1 MTSTALRDEA
11 PGRGPHDLI
20 LEVDDLKVWFASR
33 DGIVRAVDG
42 VSFDL
47 QRGQTLGLVG
57 ESGCGKSVTALTI
70 LQLIPSP
77 PSVIAG
83 GAIRYNGADL
93 LRFDDERM
101 RAIRGREIAMIFQDP
116 MTSLNPVLTVG
127 EQIAEA
133 AVLHQKLDRR
143 AARALA
149 VEMLR
154 RVNIPEPQRRAGEY
168 PHQFS
173 GGMRQRAMIAAALVC
188 NPKVL
193 IADEPTTALDVTIQ
207 AQIIEL
213 MLDLKREFGTS
224 IIMITHDLGV
234 VAETCARVVVMY
246 AGRKVEEAAAGE
258 LFAAPLHPYTR
269 GLLLAT
275 PRLETAPGT
284 RRADRRRLAEIPGM
298 VPTLTGG
305 QKGCSFAPRCPLA
318 TAACREASPALEDR
332 GHGHVVACF
341 NCGGVR

>member
-1 MTSTALRDEA
+1 MNAVTNSAARDAIVE
-11 PGRGPHDLI
+11 I
-20 LEVDDLKVWFASR
+20 DDLKVWFANR
-33 DGIVRAVDG
+33 DGITRAVDG
-42 VSFDL
+42 VSFGL
-47 QRGQTLGLVG
+47 LRGETLGIVG
-57 ESGCGKSVTALTI
+57 ESGCGKSVTAMTM

-83 GAIRYNGADL
+83 GAIRYNGEDL
-93 LRFDDERM
+93 LKFDEERM
-101 RAIRGREIAMIFQDP
+101 RTIRGNEISMIFQDP
-116 MTSLNPVLTVG
+116 MTSLNPVLTIG
-127 EQIAEA
+127 EQIAET
-133 AVLHQKLDRR
+133 AVLHQKLGRR
-143 AARALA
+143 AARELA
-149 VEMLR
+149 VEMLHK
-154 RVNIPEPQRRAGEY
+154 VNIPEPQRRADEY

-213 MLDLKREFGTS
+213 ILDLKREFGTS

-258 LFAAPLHPYTR
+258 LFSAPLHPYTQ

-284 RRADRRRLAEIPGM
+284 RRADRPRLQEIPGM
-298 VPTLTGG
+298 VPTLKGELI
-305 QKGCSFAPRCPLA
+305 GCSFTPRCHKA
-318 TAACREASPALEDR
+318 TTICRESTPKIEDR
-332 GHGHVVACF
+332 GNGHIVSCF
-341 NCGGVR
+341 NCGSA

>member
-1 MTSTALRDEA
+1 MTATAARDPTGGNGA
-11 PGRGPHDLI
+11 FDPIIQVRDLQ
-20 LEVDDLKVWFASR
+20 VWFANR

-42 VSFDL
+42 MSFDL
-47 QRGQTLGLVG
+47 QRGETLGLVG
-57 ESGCGKSVTALTI
+57 ESGCGKSVTAMTM

-83 GAIRYNGADL
+83 GSVLYNGADL
-93 LRFDDERM
+93 LQFDEERM
-101 RAIRGREIAMIFQDP
+101 RAIRGNQISMIFQDP

-133 AVLHQKLDRR
+133 AVLHQQLGRR
-143 AARALA
+143 AARELA
-149 VEMLR
+149 VEMLHK
-154 RVNIPEPQRRAGEY
+154 VNIPEPQRRADEY

-213 MLDLKREFGTS
+213 MRDLKREFGAS
-224 IIMITHDLGV
+224 ILMITHDLGV
-234 VAETCARVVVMY
+234 VAETCNRVVVMY

-258 LFAAPLHPYTR
+258 LFAAPLHPYTQ
-269 GLLLAT
+269 GLLSAT
-275 PRLETAPGT
+275 PQIG
-284 RRADRRRLAEIPGM
+284 RA
-298 VPTLTGG
+298 
-305 QKGCSFAPRCPLA
+305 
-318 TAACREASPALEDR
+318 
-332 GHGHVVACF
+332 HV
-341 NCGGVR
+341 

>member
-1 MTSTALRDEA
+1 MNAVTNSSPRDAIVEI
-11 PGRGPHDLI
+11 DN
-20 LEVDDLKVWFASR
+20 LKVWFANR
-33 DGIVRAVDG
+33 DGIMRAVDG

-47 QRGQTLGLVG
+47 LRGETLGIVG
-57 ESGCGKSVTALTI
+57 ESGCGKTVTAMTM

-83 GAIRYNGADL
+83 GAIRYNGQDL
-93 LRFDDERM
+93 LKFDEKRM
-101 RAIRGREIAMIFQDP
+101 RAIRGNEISMIFQDP
-116 MTSLNPVLTVG
+116 MTSLNPVMTVG
-127 EQIAEA
+127 EQIAET

-143 AARALA
+143 AARELA
-149 VEMLR
+149 VEMLHK
-154 RVNIPEPQRRAGEY
+154 VNIPEPRRRADEY

-173 GGMRQRAMIAAALVC
+173 GGMRQRAMIAAALAC

-213 MLDLKREFGTS
+213 MLNLKCEFGTS

-246 AGRKVEEAAAGE
+246 AGRKVEEAAAAD
-258 LFAAPLHPYTR
+258 LFAAPLHPYTQ

-275 PRLETAPGT
+275 PRLETESCT
-284 RRADRRRLAEIPGM
+284 RRTDRPRLHEIPGM
-298 VPTLTGG
+298 VPTL
-305 QKGCSFAPRCPLA
+305 KGELMGCCFAPRCHKA
-318 TAACREASPALEDR
+318 TVTCRESAPRLVDC
-332 GHGHVVACF
+332 GNGHVVSCF
-341 NCGGVR
+341 NCGSV

>member
-1 MTSTALRDEA
+1 MTSTAAHDPIAGIGARD
-11 PGRGPHDLI
+11 PI
-20 LEVDDLKVWFASR
+20 IQIDDLKVWFANR

-47 QRGQTLGLVG
+47 QRGETLGLVG
-57 ESGCGKSVTALTI
+57 ESGCGKSVTAMTM

-83 GAIRYNGADL
+83 GFIRYNGADL
-93 LRFDDERM
+93 LQFDEERM
-101 RAIRGREIAMIFQDP
+101 RTIRGNEISMIFQDP

-127 EQIAEA
+127 EQIAET
-133 AVLHQKLDRR
+133 AVLHQKLGRR
-143 AARALA
+143 AARELA
-149 VEMLR
+149 VAMLHK
-154 RVNIPEPQRRAGEY
+154 VNIPEPQRRADEY

-173 GGMRQRAMIAAALVC
+173 GGMRQRAMIAAALAC

-246 AGRKVEEAAAGE
+246 AGRKVEEAAAAE
-258 LFAAPLHPYTR
+258 LFSAPLHPYTQ

-284 RRADRRRLAEIPGM
+284 RRADRPRLSEIPGM
-298 VPTLTGG
+298 VPTLKGEL
-305 QKGCSFAPRCPLA
+305 KGCSFAPRCHKA
-318 TAACREASPALEDR
+318 TAICRESAPSIEDR
-332 GHGHVVACF
+332 GNGHMVSCF
-341 NCGGVR
+341 NCGGA

>member
-1 MTSTALRDEA
+1 MNAVTNSAARDAIVE
-11 PGRGPHDLI
+11 I
-20 LEVDDLKVWFASR
+20 DDLKVWFANR
-33 DGIVRAVDG
+33 DGITRAVDG
-42 VSFDL
+42 VSFGL
-47 QRGQTLGLVG
+47 LRGETLGIVG
-57 ESGCGKSVTALTI
+57 ESGCGKSVTAMTM

-83 GAIRYNGADL
+83 GAIRYNGEDL
-93 LRFDDERM
+93 LKFDEERM
-101 RAIRGREIAMIFQDP
+101 RTIRGNEISMIFQDP
-116 MTSLNPVLTVG
+116 MTSLNPVLTIG
-127 EQIAEA
+127 EQIAET
-133 AVLHQKLDRR
+133 AVLHQKLGRR
-143 AARALA
+143 AARELA
-149 VEMLR
+149 VEMLHK
-154 RVNIPEPQRRAGEY
+154 VNIPEPQRRADEY

-213 MLDLKREFGTS
+213 ILDLKREFGTS

-246 AGRKVEEAAAGE
+246 AGRKVEEAAAAE
-258 LFAAPLHPYTR
+258 LFSAPLHPYTQ

-284 RRADRRRLAEIPGM
+284 RRADRPRLQEIPGM
-298 VPTLTGG
+298 VPTLKGELI
-305 QKGCSFAPRCPLA
+305 GCSFTPRCHKA
-318 TAACREASPALEDR
+318 TTICRESTPKIEDR
-332 GHGHVVACF
+332 GTGHIVSCF
-341 NCGGVR
+341 NCGSA

>member
-1 MTSTALRDEA
+1 MSNAVNATERDSIIE
-11 PGRGPHDLI
+11 I
-20 LEVDDLKVWFASR
+20 DDLKVWFANR
-33 DGIVRAVDG
+33 DGIMRAVDG

-47 QRGQTLGLVG
+47 QRGETLGLVG
-57 ESGCGKSVTALTI
+57 ESGCGKSVTAMTM

-93 LRFDDERM
+93 LSFDEERM
-101 RAIRGREIAMIFQDP
+101 RRIRGNEISMIFQDP
-116 MTSLNPVLTVG
+116 MTALNPVLTVG
-127 EQIAEA
+127 EQIAET
-133 AVLHQKLDRR
+133 AVLHEGLGKH
-143 AARALA
+143 AARERA
-149 VEMLR
+149 VEMLHK
-154 RVNIPEPQRRAGEY
+154 VNIPEPRRRAAEY

-224 IIMITHDLGV
+224 ILMITHDLGV

-246 AGRKVEEAAAGE
+246 AGRKVEEASAAE
-258 LFAAPLHPYTR
+258 LFAAPLHPYTQ
-269 GLLLAT
+269 GLLAAT
-275 PRLETAPGT
+275 PRLETAAGT
-284 RRADRRRLAEIPGM
+284 RRVDRPRLAEIAGM
-298 VPTLTGG
+298 VPTL
-305 QKGCSFAPRCPLA
+305 KGEATSCSFAPRCPRA
-318 TAACREASPALEDR
+318 TAICREQVPPIEDHG
-332 GHGHVVACF
+332 GHEVACF
-341 NCGGVR
+341 HCGAA